1 MLLLLPLLLLML
13 LLCVVVSRGC
23 GLLSAGRQGPGA
35 ADRGGEDCPAGSAL
49 PRHQHQDP
57 DPDQGVQGVQG
68 NKHNSAFVQ
77 KNLKRGPTNCG
88 YFSKMTSFR

>member
-13 LLCVVVSRGC
+13 LLCVVVARGC

-68 NKHNSAFVQ
+68 NKHNSAFCT
-77 KNLKRGPTNCG
+77 KKSDKGANKLWL
-88 YFSKMTSFR
+88 FF